1 MNATC
6 AVYMSSEERIGGWSL
21 VPLFSSVSR
30 SGGRPNGI
38 QLLKWE
44 RKSAQRNIYSYRD
57 HSCFY
62 SNNSEIMETMSQR
75 YRLETGDTFLTF
87 ANDQSTL
94 VCWYC
99 IGHLL
104 QSSRTPHVAVTS
116 SPATHYAPKT
126 VSLLCERQETWS
138 NALQFISNENLN
150 SLNTFLK
157 F

>member
-30 SGGRPNGI
+30 SGGRPNAI
-38 QLLKWE
+38 HLVKWE
-44 RKSAQRNIYSYRD
+44 RKSAQMNIYSYRD
-57 HSCFY
+57 HSSVY
-62 SNNSEIMETMSQR
+62 SNNSEIRETMSQR
-75 YRLETGDTFLTF
+75 HRLETGNAGRGTRDTFLTF

-104 QSSRTPHVAVTS
+104 QSSRTSHVAVTP

-126 VSLLCERQETWS
+126 ISLLCERQETTWS
-138 NALQFISNENLN
+138 NAL
-150 SLNTFLK
+150 
-157 F
+157 